1 MEPDLQLVLRSV
13 AASQRLL
20 GRYGP
25 DGYVEERPGW
35 VAAVLP
41 SLTEASLVNGVV
53 ILDPDALPD
62 ALALMSAVYFNH
74 GVRRWGVLLTPSS
87 ELRPQLHEA
96 GLAREAL
103 PFAMAGRL
111 SNMATG
117 THEGRET
124 TQSPDFATVGRIND
138 QAYGHVDDRMHD
150 LIAGF
155 PPEAGFTYGADFDG
169 EIASVAVVSDH
180 ESDAAVSFVATLPW
194 AQHQG
199 LAGRILRTA
208 LADAKHRGRLTSTL
222 IASHAGHRLYTALGY
237 RDVGTLELWEHRDGG
252 DRV

>member
-1 MEPDLQLVLRSV
+1 MEHELNLVLHSV

-25 DGYVEERPGW
+25 QGYVEEGPGW

-53 ILDPDALPD
+53 ILDAGALPD

-74 GVRRWGVLLTPSS
+74 RVRRWGVLLQPSPA
-87 ELRPQLHEA
+87 LRPQLRAA

-103 PFAMAGRL
+103 PFAMAGQL
-111 SNMATG
+111 SQMT
-117 THEGRET
+117 TET
-124 TQSPDFATVGRIND
+124 DNQPTSTPDFPTVGRIND
-138 QAYGHVDDRMHD
+138 QAYGHVDDRMYD

-155 PPEAGFTYGADFDG
+155 SSAAGHTYGADFDG
-169 EIASVAVVSDH
+169 EIASVAVVTDH
-180 ESDAAVSFVATLPW
+180 AKDAAVSFVATLPW

-199 LAGRILRTA
+199 LARCIMRKA
-208 LADAKHRGRLTSTL
+208 LADAQDRGQLTSTL
-222 IASHAGHRLYTALGY
+222 IASHAGHRLYASLGY
-237 RDVGTLELWEHRDGG
+237 HDVGTLELWEHREGG

>member
-20 GRYGP
+20 GRHGP
-25 DGYVEERPGW
+25 DGYVEEGSGW

-41 SLTEASLVNGVV
+41 SLTEASLVNGIVV
-53 ILDPDALPD
+53 LDPATLPD

-74 GVRRWGVLLTPSS
+74 GVRRWGVLLQPSPA
-87 ELRPQLHEA
+87 LRPQLREA

-103 PFAMAGRL
+103 PFAMAGQV
-111 SNMATG
+111 SQMT
-117 THEGRET
+117 TET
-124 TQSPDFATVGRIND
+124 DNQPTTTPDFPTVGRIND
-138 QAYGHVDDRMHD
+138 QAYGHVDDRMYD

-155 PPEAGFTYGADFDG
+155 PPEAGHTYGADYDG
-169 EIASVAVVSDH
+169 EIASVAVVTDH
-180 ESDAAVSFVATLPW
+180 ETDAAVSFVATVPW

-199 LAGRILRTA
+199 LARRIMRSA
-208 LADAKHRGRLTSTL
+208 LADAKQRGQLTSTL
-222 IASHAGHRLYTALGY
+222 IASHAGHRLYASLGY

>member
-25 DGYVEERPGW
+25 DGYVEEGSGW

-53 ILDPDALPD
+53 ILDPAALPD
-62 ALALMSAVYFNH
+62 ALALMSAIYFNH
-74 GVRRWGVLLTPSS
+74 GVRRWGVLLQPSPT
-87 ELRPQLHEA
+87 LRPQLRDA

-103 PFAMAGRL
+103 PFAMAGEL
-111 SNMATG
+111 ITMATDTNNADG
-117 THEGRET
+117 PT
-124 TQSPDFATVGRIND
+124 TRPDFATVGRIND
-138 QAYGHVDDRMHD
+138 QAYGHVDDRMHH

-155 PPEAGFTYGADFDG
+155 PPAAAFTYGADYDG

-199 LAGRILRTA
+199 LAGRILRRA
-208 LADAKHRGRLTSTL
+208 LADAGDRGRLTSTL
-222 IASHAGHRLYTALGY
+222 IASHAGHRLYAALGY

>member
-1 MEPDLQLVLRSV
+1 MEPDLQLVLHSV

-20 GRYGP
+20 GRHGP
-25 DGYVEERPGW
+25 SGYVEEGPGW

-53 ILDPDALPD
+53 ILDPAALPD

-74 GVRRWGVLLTPSS
+74 GVAGWGVLLEPSPA
-87 ELRPQLHEA
+87 LRPQLRDA

-103 PFAMAGRL
+103 PFAMAGEL
-111 SNMATG
+111 ETMATSADG
-117 THEGRET
+117 PT
-124 TQSPDFATVGRIND
+124 TSPDFATVGRIND

-155 PPEAGFTYGADFDG
+155 PPDAAFTYGADYDG

-180 ESDAAVSFVATLPW
+180 ETDAAVSFVATLPW

-199 LAGRILRTA
+199 LAGRILRRA
-208 LADAKHRGRLTSTL
+208 LADARRRGRLTSTL
-222 IASHAGHRLYTALGY
+222 IASHAGRRLYAALGY
-237 RDVGTLELWEHRDGG
+237 RDVGTLELWEHRPGD

>member
-1 MEPDLQLVLRSV
+1 MTPDLDLVLHSV

-25 DGYVEERPGW
+25 NGYVEEGPGW

-53 ILDPDALPD
+53 ILDPVALTD
-62 ALALMSAVYFNH
+62 ALALMSAVYSNH
-74 GVRRWGVLLTPSS
+74 GIRRWGVLLVPSPA
-87 ELRPQLHEA
+87 LRPHLRQA

-103 PFAMAGRL
+103 PFAMAGHL
-111 SNMATG
+111 DQMDTDTDDG
-117 THEGRET
+117 PMT
-124 TQSPDFATVGRIND
+124 SPDFVTVGRIND
-138 QAYGHVDDRMHD
+138 QAYGHVDDRMHN

-155 PPEAGFTYGADFDG
+155 PPQTGYTYGADYDG
-169 EIASVAVVSDH
+169 EIASVAVVTDH
-180 ESDAAVSFVATLPW
+180 NADAAVSFVATLPW

-199 LAGRILRTA
+199 LARRIMRSA
-208 LADAKHRGRLTSTL
+208 LADAKDRGQLTSTL
-222 IASHAGHRLYTALGY
+222 IASHAGHRLYASLGY
-237 RDVGTLELWEHRDGG
+237 QDVGTLELWEHRDGG

>member
-1 MEPDLQLVLRSV
+1 MEPDLQLVLHSV

-25 DGYVEERPGW
+25 DGYVEEGPGW

-53 ILDPDALPD
+53 ILDPAALPD
-62 ALALMSAVYFNH
+62 ALALMSAIYFNH
-74 GVRRWGVLLTPSS
+74 GVHRWGVLLAPSPA
-87 ELRPQLHEA
+87 LRPQLREV

-103 PFAMAGRL
+103 PFAMAGWL
-111 SNMATG
+111 AQM
-117 THEGRET
+117 T
-124 TQSPDFATVGRIND
+124 TDVENAHVITPDFATVGRIND
-138 QAYGHVDDRMHD
+138 QAYGHVDDRMYD

-155 PPEAGFTYGADFDG
+155 PPEAGHTYGADYDG
-169 EIASVAVVSDH
+169 EIASVAVVTDH
-180 ESDAAVSFVATLPW
+180 HRDAAVSFVATLPW

-199 LAGRILRTA
+199 LARRIIRKA
-208 LADAKHRGRLTSTL
+208 IADAEHRGQLTSSL
-222 IASHAGHRLYTALGY
+222 IASHAGHRLYASLGY
-237 RDVGTLELWEHRDGG
+237 QDVGTLELWEHRDGG

>member
-1 MEPDLQLVLRSV
+1 MEPDLNLVLHSV

-20 GRYGP
+20 GRHGP
-25 DGYVEERPGW
+25 DGYVEEGPGW

-41 SLTEASLVNGVV
+41 SLTEASLVNGIVV
-53 ILDPDALPD
+53 LDPKALPD
-62 ALALMSAVYFNH
+62 ALALMSAIYFNH
-74 GVRRWGVLLTPSS
+74 GVRRWGVLLAPSPA
-87 ELRPQLHEA
+87 LRPQLRQA

-111 SNMATG
+111 SNM
-117 THEGRET
+117 T
-124 TQSPDFATVGRIND
+124 TAQEPTTRPDFPTVGRIND
-138 QAYGHVDDRMHD
+138 RAYGHVDDRMYD

-155 PPEAGFTYGADFDG
+155 PPEAGFTYGADYDG
-169 EIASVAVVSDH
+169 EIASVAVVTDH
-180 ESDAAVSFVATLPW
+180 QQDAQVSFVATLPW

-199 LAGRILRTA
+199 LARRIMRKA
-208 LADAKHRGRLTSTL
+208 LADAADRGQLTSTL
-222 IASHAGHRLYTALGY
+222 IASHAGHRLYASLGY

>member
-25 DGYVEERPGW
+25 DGYVEEGPGW

-53 ILDPDALPD
+53 ILDSAALPD

-74 GVRRWGVLLTPSS
+74 GVPRWGVLLEPSPA
-87 ELRPQLHEA
+87 LRPQLREA

-103 PFAMAGRL
+103 PFAMAARL
-111 SNMATG
+111 
-117 THEGRET
+117 ET
-124 TQSPDFATVGRIND
+124 TDTNNADGPTSTPDFATVGRIND

-155 PPEAGFTYGADFDG
+155 PPEAAYTYGADFDG

-180 ESDAAVSFVATLPW
+180 ESDASVSFVATLPW

-199 LAGRILRTA
+199 LAGRILRRA
-208 LADAKHRGRLTSTL
+208 LADARQRGRLTSTL
-222 IASHAGHRLYTALGY
+222 IASHAGHRLYAALGY
-237 RDVGTLELWEHRDGG
+237 RDVGTLELWEHRPGG

>member
-1 MEPDLQLVLRSV
+1 MEHDLSLVLRSV

-25 DGYVEERPGW
+25 DGYVEEGPGW

-53 ILDPDALPD
+53 ILNPAALDD
-62 ALALMSAVYFNH
+62 ALALMSAVYFNY
-74 GVRRWGVLLTPSS
+74 GVRRWGVLLEPSPG
-87 ELRPQLHEA
+87 LRPQLREA

-103 PFAMAGRL
+103 PFAMA
-111 SNMATG
+111 AEIA
-117 THEGRET
+117 HIDT
-124 TQSPDFATVGRIND
+124 TDHGELTSTPDFATVGRIND
-138 QAYGHVDDRMHD
+138 QAYGHVDDRMYD

-155 PPEAGFTYGADFDG
+155 PPEAGHTYGADYDG
-169 EIASVAVVSDH
+169 EIASVAVVTDH
-180 ESDAAVSFVATLPW
+180 QTDAAVSFVATLPW

-199 LAGRILRTA
+199 LAGRVLRRA
-208 LADAKHRGRLTSTL
+208 LADAEHRGQLTSTL
-222 IASHAGHRLYTALGY
+222 IASHAGHRLYASLGY
-237 RDVGTLELWEHRDGG
+237 QDVGTLELWEHRDGG